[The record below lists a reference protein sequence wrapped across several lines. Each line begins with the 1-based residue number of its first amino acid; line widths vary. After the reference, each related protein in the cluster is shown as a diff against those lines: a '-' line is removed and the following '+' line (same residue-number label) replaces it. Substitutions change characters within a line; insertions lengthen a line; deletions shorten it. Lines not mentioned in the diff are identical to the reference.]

1 MLKFSALICLVYFS
15 SVVSAGGNQLGSWL
29 AQNEQ
34 LLKDHFEK
42 IDFSKTGKKLSN
54 LTLTD
59 QLLNLSS
66 LTPIKKLINVENK
79 THVYKFYD
87 SSLTTNVYYIWV
99 EKGGRPF
106 ELPYCKQPDNVQGY
120 FPAWAGEVL
129 SGDSYTYSYVQ
140 PNSYIV
146 STRCPLEF

>member
-1 MLKFSALICLVYFS
+1 MLKFSTLTCLVCFS
-15 SVVSAGGNQLGSWL
+15 SVGSAGGNQLDSWL
-29 AQNEQ
+29 TQNEQ
-34 LLKDHFEK
+34 RLKAHFEK
-42 IDFSKTGKKLSN
+42 IDFSKIGIKLSN

-59 QLLNLSS
+59 QILNL
-66 LTPIKKLINVENK
+66 
-79 THVYKFYD
+79 

-99 EKGGRPF
+99 EKDGRPF

-120 FPAWAGEVL
+120 FPAWGGEVL
-129 SGDSYTYSYVQ
+129 SGGSYTYSYVQ